1 MSARPPRLFEPNGR
15 WPSERADERRA
26 AGSSRLES
34 SAERRRQARFAFR
47 SEPLR
52 RQAFRTWNQRDLLR
66 KRPRAVFLP
75 NGFARRLFSTRSCH
89 LDHGLRR
96 PARPAGIDRCLPKLL
111 SNGNRR
117 WPRTAMRTVVN
128 DGLDLLLCNRS
139 RAAGRTKRFRES
151 KIIFRSG
158 ARRSK
163 IRGAALRAA
172 PPCLR
177 ARRPNAERSCRGARR
192 REPCPMLHAAER
204 AGADYECVCRERAA
218 SPFANAF

>member
-15 WPSERADERRA
+15 WPGERADERRA

-34 SAERRRQARFAFR
+34 SAERRRQAHFAFR

-96 PARPAGIDRCLPKLL
+96 PARPAGIDRCLPQTLIEREPKMAANGDAHSRQRWLGFVVVQPIPSCRPHETVPRIEDYFSQRRSAFESSGSGAEGGSAL
-111 SNGNRR
+111 S
-117 WPRTAMRTVVN
+117 
-128 DGLDLLLCNRS
+128 S
-139 RAAGRTKRFRES
+139 RAAPERGTVMSRREA
-151 KIIFRSG
+151 KG
-158 ARRSK
+158 TM
-163 IRGAALRAA
+163 
-172 PPCLR
+172 
-177 ARRPNAERSCRGARR
+177 PNATCRGASRR
-192 REPCPMLHAAER
+192 RL
-204 AGADYECVCRERAA
+204 
-218 SPFANAF
+218 